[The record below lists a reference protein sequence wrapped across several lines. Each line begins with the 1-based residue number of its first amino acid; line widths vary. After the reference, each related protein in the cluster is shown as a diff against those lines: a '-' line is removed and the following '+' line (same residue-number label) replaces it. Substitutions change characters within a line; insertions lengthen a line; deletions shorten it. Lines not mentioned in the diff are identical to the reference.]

1 MEILTGIGLSSSAGL
16 NAYVPLLVA
25 GLLSRYTD
33 LLSLGP
39 SWQWLE
45 SPWALGILAV
55 LLIVELCADKI
66 PALDHI
72 NDIIQ
77 TVVRPTSG
85 GIVFGASGSAVLGEP
100 EVAGDA
106 AAASV
111 GGDVSVWLAVV
122 GAAIALFF
130 HLMKAAIRLLVNMLS
145 VGVGAPVLS
154 TMEDAASV
162 AMAILAVLLPV
173 LVVIAVVATAGLGI
187 GCWCGCAVG
196 ASRRSAEG
204 GAAGPPA
211 VAGGAAAARLAR

>member
-45 SPWALGILAV
+45 SPWTLGILAV

-187 GCWCGCAVG
+187 WLLVRL
-196 ASRRSAEG
+196 RRRRKQKKAEK
-204 GAAGPPA
+204 AAQQDHQQWPEAQQPHA
-211 VAGGAAAARLAR
+211 

>member
-77 TVVRPTSG
+77 
-85 GIVFGASGSAVLGEP
+85 
-100 EVAGDA
+100 
-106 AAASV
+106 
-111 GGDVSVWLAVV
+111 
-122 GAAIALFF
+122 
-130 HLMKAAIRLLVNMLS
+130 
-145 VGVGAPVLS
+145 
-154 TMEDAASV
+154 
-162 AMAILAVLLPV
+162 
-173 LVVIAVVATAGLGI
+173 I
-187 GCWCGCAVG
+187 GRAHV
-196 ASRRSAEG
+196 
-204 GAAGPPA
+204 
-211 VAGGAAAARLAR
+211 